1 MAQKQQK
8 QQQKRILMAYLLM
21 LLTVFCLVPL
31 ILAYW
36 LSIRSV
42 NTPEMEVW
50 LSSHGLWIARNLL
63 IFACLAV
70 FAALWFIPLAFFVW
84 DQFIWVTAC
93 TIIGVIF
100 AAVAW
105 LFLLNAWLK
114 GISRFVKRKPV
125 Y

>member
-1 MAQKQQK
+1 MAPAQDKKQRT
-8 QQQKRILMAYLLM
+8 RILIAYVLM
-21 LLTVFCLVPL
+21 LLTVFSVLPL
-31 ILAYW
+31 ILGYW
-36 LSIRSV
+36 LASRAI
-42 NTPEMEVW
+42 NMPDIEVW
-50 LSSHGLWIARNLL
+50 LHSHGLWIARNLL
-63 IFACLAV
+63 IFMSMAI

-100 AAVAW
+100 AIVAW

-114 GISRFVKRKPV
+114 GISKFIKRKPV

>member
-1 MAQKQQK
+1 MVQKQQK
-8 QQQKRILMAYLLM
+8 QQQKRILIAYLLM
-21 LLTVFCLVPL
+21 LLTVFCFVPL

-42 NTPEMEVW
+42 NSPEMEVW

-70 FAALWFIPLAFFVW
+70 FAALWFIPLAFFIW

-100 AAVAW
+100 AGVAW